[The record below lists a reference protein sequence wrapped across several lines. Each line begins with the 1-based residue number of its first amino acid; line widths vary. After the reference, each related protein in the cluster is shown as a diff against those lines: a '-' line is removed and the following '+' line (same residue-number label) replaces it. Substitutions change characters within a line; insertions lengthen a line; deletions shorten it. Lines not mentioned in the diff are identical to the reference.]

1 MNFTIPDVMHAIQV
15 INPGENSQLA
25 WQTVRVP
32 KPAPGQLLLKTA
44 AAGINRADLMQRQG
58 RYPAPKGDSDILG
71 LEASGIVVA
80 VGDTSLDE
88 HLGHAKFGLVNGGGY
103 AEYVILP
110 ASQAIDVPVGWS
122 MAQAAATAETFLTA
136 YQLLFTIGQASAG
149 QRVLLHAGASGVGTS
164 AIMLAKAK
172 GLQVAVTVGSNVKAA
187 ACLKLGADSAI
198 NYREDDF
205 VARLLDHWPTGCDL
219 ILDPVAGSYLAANTR
234 LLALDGKIIVYAMMG
249 GRVLTEFDLAGLFQ
263 KRGQLLFSTL
273 RNRDPAYKQQL
284 TADFMSDF
292 ADALHANTL
301 QPVLHAT
308 FAASDVDAAHA
319 LLRSNNTIG
328 KLVLC
333 F

>member
-1 MNFTIPDVMHAIQV
+1 
-15 INPGENSQLA
+15 
-25 WQTVRVP
+25 
-32 KPAPGQLLLKTA
+32 
-44 AAGINRADLMQRQG
+44 
-58 RYPAPKGDSDILG
+58 
-71 LEASGIVVA
+71 
-80 VGDTSLDE
+80 
-88 HLGHAKFGLVNGGGY
+88 
-103 AEYVILP
+103 
-110 ASQAIDVPVGWS
+110 
-122 MAQAAATAETFLTA
+122 
-136 YQLLFTIGQASAG
+136 
-149 QRVLLHAGASGVGTS
+149 
-164 AIMLAKAK
+164 MLAKAK
-172 GLQVAVTVGSNVKAA
+172 GLQVAVTVGSEVKAA
-187 ACLKLGADSAI
+187 ACIKLGADIAI

-205 VARLLDHWPTGCDL
+205 ATRVLEHWPTGCDV

-319 LLRSNNTIG
+319 LLRSINTIG